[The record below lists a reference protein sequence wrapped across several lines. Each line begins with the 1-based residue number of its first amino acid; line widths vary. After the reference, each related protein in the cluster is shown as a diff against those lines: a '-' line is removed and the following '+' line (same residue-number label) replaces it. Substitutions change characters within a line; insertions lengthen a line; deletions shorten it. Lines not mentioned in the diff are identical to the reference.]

1 MVDEEK
7 LNRLKRKLE
16 EYEEEKRRIAKLF
29 NVRELIAEAGEIRE
43 KYVPEINAVVRYG
56 MLTMGDL
63 AELEQAKTDMEKG
76 TRVLWLMLRK
86 ADPELK
92 LEDVA
97 KLPVEVAA
105 AVLTAI
111 AGPLLQT
118 GKASSAGLKPAPKPS

>member
-1 MVDEEK
+1 MEK
-7 LNRLKRKLE
+7 KVEKFKQQLE
-16 EYEEEKRRIAKLF
+16 KYEEEKKRIAKLF
-29 NVRELIAEAGEIRE
+29 NVRELVAEAGEIRE

-76 TRVLWLMLRK
+76 IRVLWLMLRK

-92 LEDVA
+92 LEQVE
-97 KLPVEVAA
+97 KLPVDVAT

-118 GKASSAGLKPAPKPS
+118 GKASSAGLKPAQKPS

>member
-1 MVDEEK
+1 MEK
-7 LNRLKRKLE
+7 KVEKFKQQLE
-16 EYEEEKRRIAKLF
+16 KYEEEKKRIAKLF

-63 AELEQAKTDMEKG
+63 AELEKAKTDMEKG

>member
-92 LEDVA
+92 LEDVE
-97 KLPVEVAA
+97 KLPVDVAT

-118 GKASSAGLKPAPKPS
+118 GSKFSAGLKPAQKPS